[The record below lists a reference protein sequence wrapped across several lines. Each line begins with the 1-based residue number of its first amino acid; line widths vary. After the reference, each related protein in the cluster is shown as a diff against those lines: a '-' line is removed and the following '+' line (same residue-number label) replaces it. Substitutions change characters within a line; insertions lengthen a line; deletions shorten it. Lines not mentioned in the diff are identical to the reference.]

1 MLFMHPEMQFGRM
14 TFPVFCQHATF
25 HTAWTRSGPSSEF
38 LRCSSDDVS
47 RCCGNTAWGGS
58 KMTSGFI
65 DIEGD
70 SLARGRADR
79 VERKTLRYQRVY
91 A

>member
-1 MLFMHPEMQFGRM
+1 
-14 TFPVFCQHATF
+14 
-25 HTAWTRSGPSSEF
+25 
-38 LRCSSDDVS
+38 
-47 RCCGNTAWGGS
+47 
-58 KMTSGFI
+58 MTSDFI

-79 VERKTLRYQRVY
+79 VERKTLRYQRVH